1 MCQRNSKDRISIHAP
16 REGCDDLRSGFFGL
30 NTISIHAPREGCDP
44 VFANIGEQP
53 ILFQST
59 HPARG
64 ATRTP
69 LSVSNSPMHFNP
81 RTPRGVR
88 QGSRE
93 YWLWLRNFNPRTPR
107 GVRLKRMRRTMT
119 MRRFQSTHPARGATD
134 KYSSAYPHL
143 LRFQS
148 THPARGA
155 TIKGG
160 NIFLC
165 HRLFQS
171 THPARG
177 ATGEAYRP
185 VGHIHRCISIH
196 APREGC
202 DWAGLPWP
210 IPTAVISIHAPRE
223 GCDAALIKFSQC
235 QDIFQSTHPARGAT
249 HLLQSG
255 SITSVISIHAPREG
269 CDLKH

>member
-223 GCDAALIKFSQC
+223 GCDAPFAKRQYHQRYFNPR
-235 QDIFQSTHPARGAT
+235 TPRGVRPQTLASSFFIA
-249 HLLQSG
+249 HFN
-255 SITSVISIHAPREG
+255 PRTPRG
-269 CDLKH
+269 VRRF